1 MNVFSNTGFY
11 EYQHDRT
18 ILKKL
23 NNKIKQLRN
32 GRMYQSKEILKH
44 KIEKLREKIDN
55 YCGNNEMLIKKLIKR
70 LNKHERKYSYQ
81 QSYDS
86 IQLTD
91 KIKKLEKKIKYCQIK
106 NIVSDKL
113 LEKLNRYNM
122 KHNDKNSKI
131 KVRNYRKRTISK
143 YDMKKSNLIDELHW
157 KTITDIIK
165 TNDFIFYGDIK
176 SHNIV
181 KHKSNHILN
190 KNTNDLKFYKFK
202 QRLREKAKEKNKVV
216 YLVNESFTT
225 QTCSTCGNI
234 NKLVGSSEIYKCK
247 NKDCKIQI
255 GRDINAA
262 KNILMKG
269 IVNHLL

>member
-44 KIEKLREKIDN
+44 KIKKLKEKIN
-55 YCGNNEMLIKKLIKR
+55 SYQKEELKER
-70 LNKHERKYSYQ
+70 LNKYEMKY
-81 QSYDS
+81 
-86 IQLTD
+86 
-91 KIKKLEKKIKYCQIK
+91 
-106 NIVSDKL
+106 
-113 LEKLNRYNM
+113 
-122 KHNDKNSKI
+122 NDNKTKFNN
-131 KVRNYRKRTISK
+131 RNYRKRTISK

-202 QRLREKAKEKNKVV
+202 QRLLEKAKEKNKVV

-269 IVNHLL
+269 IVNYLF